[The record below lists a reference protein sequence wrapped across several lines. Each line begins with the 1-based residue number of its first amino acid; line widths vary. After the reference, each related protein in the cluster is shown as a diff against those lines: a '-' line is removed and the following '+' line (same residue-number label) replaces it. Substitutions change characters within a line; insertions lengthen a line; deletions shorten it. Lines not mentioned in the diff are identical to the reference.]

1 VKATSGVP
9 RLKEILS
16 ATKKTKT
23 PTLIIYMKPDVASVI
38 NPIMAEDGVD
48 FNDERIDKTKLIA
61 MNVKNSI
68 EITKLSDILEYSEIY
83 WDTEQF
89 DKLNDKD
96 KGILE
101 IYNKFKPLYE
111 SINKNFSKSPWVLRM
126 KFNKEKMV
134 SFGLRMIDIYTKL
147 NKTYNKY
154 IDCVYSDDNA
164 EECIFRIRLTEYACK
179 DIENKDEIAAI
190 KAMEHNIV
198 YQVLLKGYKGI
209 NKVSL
214 NKKKYELYNEDK
226 GNFDKIVEWVL
237 DTDGTNLMEILS
249 NPNIDATRTIS
260 NDIREI
266 YSVLGVEAARNAL
279 YHELVNVTGEGSMNY
294 RHLSL
299 LIDTMTYRGNLMS
312 IDRHGINRNS
322 SSALSKSSF
331 EESVDMLINASI
343 FSEYDN
349 TSGISPQVMLGKVP
363 NCGSG
368 NFDIILDEEYMMEL
382 LKNNKITKKTDKY
395 AMDEIDEEEE
405 EIEDCIEENI
415 TFNFNLKSK
424 DECYNMNNKQEIK
437 II

>member
-1 VKATSGVP
+1 
-9 RLKEILS
+9 
-16 ATKKTKT
+16 
-23 PTLIIYMKPDVASVI
+23 M
-38 NPIMAEDGVD
+38 
-48 FNDERIDKTKLIA
+48 
-61 MNVKNSI
+61 
-68 EITKLSDILEYSEIY
+68 
-83 WDTEQF
+83 
-89 DKLNDKD
+89 
-96 KGILE
+96 
-101 IYNKFKPLYE
+101 
-111 SINKNFSKSPWVLRM
+111 
-126 KFNKEKMV
+126 
-134 SFGLRMIDIYTKL
+134 
-147 NKTYNKY
+147 
-154 IDCVYSDDNA
+154 
-164 EECIFRIRLTEYACK
+164 
-179 DIENKDEIAAI
+179 
-190 KAMEHNIV
+190 
-198 YQVLLKGYKGI
+198 
-209 NKVSL
+209 
-214 NKKKYELYNEDK
+214 
-226 GNFDKIVEWVL
+226 EWVL